1 MGGSAQARSG
11 ARKWQRVALGILPRL
26 GPPARSGPTPGHS
39 RTQIMRVLDSSIMEV
54 GTVCFALCPEPGM
67 ETNRAGNDRRRRRRF
82 GPPAESG
89 PTPGHSRTQRMCVLD
104 SSTWRQGQAVFAL
117 VLSPE
122 METNRLGMLPR
133 IGPPAKS
140 EPTPRHVQ
148 HSVV

>member
-1 MGGSAQARSG
+1 
-11 ARKWQRVALGILPRL
+11 
-26 GPPARSGPTPGHS
+26 
-39 RTQIMRVLDSSIMEV
+39 MEV
-54 GTVCFALCPEPGM
+54 RGDLVFALVLSPEM
-67 ETNRAGNDRRRRRRF
+67 ETSRAGNDRRF

-122 METNRLGMLPR
+122 RETNRLGILPR

-148 HSVV
+148 HSVVRCVKGKFVFAAVP